1 MEDRQ
6 SARPGRVKLTFDDG
20 TVKYAT
26 LERAD
31 EPTVVGSPL
40 NKNTLFNSNNSSR
53 YGCDLPSQAFE
64 AITRE
69 IVVEIPVSAWS
80 SEEDEEGYFTAQVD
94 VEGMKKEYS
103 PIFSPN
109 ILDAATSADIESDF
123 SSIKRMV
130 TFDGYIVLKSLG
142 VPSRNVAVR
151 VRGV

>member
-40 NKNTLFNSNNSSR
+40 NKNTLFNSNNSAR

-64 AITRE
+64 AIAHE
-69 IVVEIPVSAWS
+69 VVVEVPVSAWS
-80 SEEDEEGYFTAQVD
+80 SEQDEEGYFTAQVD
-94 VEGMKKEYS
+94 IEGMKKEYS

-109 ILDAATSADIESDF
+109 ITDAATSADIESDF
-123 SSIKRMV
+123 TSIKRMV
-130 TFDGYIVLKSLG
+130 TFDGYVVLKSLG
-142 VPSRNVAVR
+142 VPSRNIAVR
-151 VRGV
+151 VKGV

>member
-40 NKNTLFNSNNSSR
+40 NKNTLFNSNNSAR

-64 AITRE
+64 AITHE
-69 IVVEIPVSAWS
+69 VVVEVPVSAWS
-80 SEEDEEGYFTAQVD
+80 SEQDEEGYFTAQVD
-94 VEGMKKEYS
+94 IEGMKKEYS

-109 ILDAATSADIESDF
+109 IMDAATSADIESDF
-123 SSIKRMV
+123 TSIKRMV
-130 TFDGYIVLKSLG
+130 TFDGYVVLKSLG
-142 VPSRNVAVR
+142 VPSRNVSVR